1 MVETGRDRVYPL
13 VYHLLTLS
21 LILPVATATV
31 ERIFSGMHFVKTKL
45 RNHIGDQWL
54 NDSLVIYIE
63 REIFECVDNECIM
76 QRFQNMKTRRGSL

>member
-13 VYHLLTLS
+13 VYRLLTLS

-45 RNHIGDQWL
+45 RNRIGDQWL

-76 QRFQNMKTRRGSL
+76 QR